1 MRSWLKAG
9 ECSPTELVQTPL
21 FDFAFEALSSEPLF
35 DAAVDVICDIIHE
48 TQEIDDFLPII
59 EQITTRLIALKP
71 KLSEV
76 DEDTEKMR
84 GYTRIYAEA
93 GETYRLLIVNHI
105 DTFHPIVEA
114 LLQCASYPDL
124 DVVPITFQFWYHLA
138 MTARSRRDAIPPL
151 ISDVYQRLAA
161 VMINHLRFP
170 SDFDERPAQERD
182 EFRDFRHVMGD
193 TLKDCCYVLGSSLC
207 LSRTYEM
214 ISKTLAS
221 SGNPSWQDIEAPL
234 FAMRSMG
241 AEIPPTDEEV
251 VPLIMDLIIRL
262 PAHPKVRYAATLVV
276 SRYSEWVALHPSYI
290 PGLLEYISAAFE
302 DSDREV
308 VAAAGQA
315 LRFLCKDCSQ
325 VGPEL
330 DDDHVVELS
339 FNSQ

>member
-9 ECSPTELVQTPL
+9 ECSPTELAQSPL
-21 FDFAFEALSSEPLF
+21 FDFAFEALASEPLF

-48 TQEIDDFLPII
+48 TQEIDDFLPVI
-59 EQITTRLIALKP
+59 EQITNRLLALKP
-71 KLSEV
+71 MLAEV
-76 DEDTEKMR
+76 GDDAEKMR
-84 GYTRIYAEA
+84 GYTRMFAEA

-114 LLQCASYPDL
+114 MLECASYPDL
-124 DVVPITFQFWYHLA
+124 DIVPITFQFWYHLA
-138 MTARSRRDAIPPL
+138 MTARNRRDTVSPL
-151 ISDVYQRLAA
+151 ILDVYQKLTA
-161 VMINHLRFP
+161 VMIDHLRFP
-170 SDFDERPAQERD
+170 PDFDELPAQERD

-207 LSRTYEM
+207 LSRTYDM
-214 ISKTLAS
+214 IVKTLGAPA
-221 SGNPSWQDIEAPL
+221 GNPAWQDIEAPL

-251 VPLIMDLIIRL
+251 VPSIMDLIVRL

-276 SRYSEWVALHPSYI
+276 SRYSEWVSLHPTYI

-315 LRFLCKDCSQ
+315 LRFLCKDCSK
-325 VGPEL
+325 VSAL
-330 DDDHVVELS
+330 I
-339 FNSQ
+339 